1 MELKKNISDYTEA
14 EFLKLLQVIC
24 NVETSSEEE
33 HKSWVRHFVKLSEH
47 PRGNGLIYHPND
59 SEDDSPAGIL
69 KTVKEWRAANG
80 KPGFKQG

>member
-47 PRGNGLIYHPND
+47 PRGNGLIYHQND

>member
-1 MELKKNISDYTEA
+1 MKLKNSISDYTEA

-33 HKSWVRHFVKLSEH
+33 HKSLVRHFVKLSEH

-59 SEDDSPAGIL
+59 GEDDSPAGIL
-69 KTVKEWRAANG
+69 KTVKEWRAQNG
-80 KPGFKQG
+80 KPGFKQE